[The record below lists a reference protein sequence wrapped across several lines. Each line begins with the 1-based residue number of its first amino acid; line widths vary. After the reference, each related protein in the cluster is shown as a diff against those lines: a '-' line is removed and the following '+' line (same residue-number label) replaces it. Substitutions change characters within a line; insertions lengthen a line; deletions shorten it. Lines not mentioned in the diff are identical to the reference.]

1 MSDKIGIIDVG
12 GGCRGSYAAGVFDYF
27 IDHDITF
34 DLGIGV
40 SAGSANLASFIAR
53 QPRRNYKFYTEYAL
67 RPEYMGMK
75 NFIKKKSFIGLDY
88 IYGTL
93 SNSSGEYPLDYHALI
108 ENPMDFLVVATE
120 AISGDAKYFTKDDM
134 QENQYDIFKASSCI
148 PFVCPPYIIND
159 TLYYDGAL
167 ADPVPIQKA
176 FELGCDKV
184 VLLLTLPIDT
194 IRNSKQDIT
203 LANRIRKKYPVSA
216 DKLKHR
222 SQLYNENV
230 LLAQNYEKEGKVFI
244 IAPDDTCGVGTLSRN
259 QSDLISLYYKGYKDG
274 KKIHNFI

>member
-1 MSDKIGIIDVG
+1 
-12 GGCRGSYAAGVFDYF
+12 
-27 IDHDITF
+27 
-34 DLGIGV
+34 
-40 SAGSANLASFIAR
+40 
-53 QPRRNYKFYTEYAL
+53 
-67 RPEYMGMK
+67 MK